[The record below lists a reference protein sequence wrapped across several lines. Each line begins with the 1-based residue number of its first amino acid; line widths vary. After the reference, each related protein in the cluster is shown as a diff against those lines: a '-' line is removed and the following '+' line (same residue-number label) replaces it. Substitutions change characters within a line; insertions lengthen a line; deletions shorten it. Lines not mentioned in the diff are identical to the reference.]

1 MPLSEQ
7 QIHRYS
13 RQILL
18 AEVGGRGQSRLL
30 ESGTQVIGDGAAAQ
44 DAAVYLAASGV
55 RVVLSGTVQP
65 GEEGFLASVADLGRP
80 RAEDLERTLRDFN
93 PDAIGPQGNGCIAA
107 LPAPFSGDGPWVVIG
122 GRGRRGAIL
131 YRSEKGCEGC
141 FRKNLTGLEACPEG
155 VSQVLLG
162 ALVAL
167 VFQRLRLNISVDV
180 GGIWVAE
187 TGRLSAMSLER
198 CSCCI

>member
-1 MPLSEQ
+1 MQLSEQ

-44 DAAVYLAASGV
+44 DAVVYLAASGI
-55 RVVLSGTVQP
+55 RVALGGTVQP

-80 RAEDLERTLRDFN
+80 RAGGLEGTLRDLN
-93 PDAIGPQGNGCIAA
+93 PDAIGP
-107 LPAPFSGDGPWVVIG
+107 
-122 GRGRRGAIL
+122 RGAIL
-131 YRSEKGCEGC
+131 YRSEKGCEDC
-141 FRKNLTGLEACPEG
+141 FRKNLTGLEASPEG

-167 VFQRLRLNISVDV
+167 VFQRLRLNISVDL

-187 TGRLSAMSLER
+187 TGRLSAMGLER